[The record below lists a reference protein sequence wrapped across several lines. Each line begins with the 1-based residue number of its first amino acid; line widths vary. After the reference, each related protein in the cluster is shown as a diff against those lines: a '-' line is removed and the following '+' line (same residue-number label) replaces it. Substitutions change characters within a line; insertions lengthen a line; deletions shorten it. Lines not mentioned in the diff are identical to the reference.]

1 MTTHSPQGPN
11 KEAVERMF
19 NEIARSYDRINTLL
33 SFGTDKRWRRMLVE
47 MVAEGGAREILDL
60 AAGTGEVTVGIA

>member
-1 MTTHSPQGPN
+1 
-11 KEAVERMF
+11 MF